1 MRKNLLF
8 LVSILSVFVFGC
20 DDKSYKPLPPIDGG
34 PDADVDAD
42 AGDADAD
49 VVEDF
54 IITPDDLD
62 ADENGPQVTIL
73 APASGETLNG
83 TNYLIRATVTAGADA
98 VAYDSITA
106 WLDSTEYA
114 MTADSE
120 TPNGFKITV
129 DISGLQEGQHL
140 VRVTARDV
148 SNRLGYADVYFN
160 YDKGPIITVYSPSV
174 NGRYHGG
181 MNVSFRVRDDDGVQ
195 ASSVQ
200 AVLASQ
206 NLALT
211 QGNVSTETANGN
223 PVWIDFSTTVLFN
236 DPMFSPPLDGVQ
248 RITVSAENSLG
259 NSADKSVDFV
269 VDNTGPVIQVTS
281 HTEGQ
286 IIGSITHISAT
297 ITDEAGVLASSVTAV
312 IGNNDVQYTLPLRA
326 AANSDVYEGSFDTT
340 VLPSTFVWPALQ
352 VFATDLL
359 GNESSV
365 AFQLALDNQPPLASL
380 DPPEN
385 MRMAKKNSSKQ
396 LECSL
401 EFDPVGWNS
410 ANDGTQVAQVFW
422 LRARVEDRGNGA
434 YGAMWSPLALVN
446 QSAVE
451 LYILDDTS
459 QALVVDRNG
468 DGICNDINPNLLP
481 TVTLSGDPRETLK
494 LNMVALKPAGTADY
508 RPDMITPTPPP
519 PCQAW
524 GVATDPPD
532 FLCPVV
538 EDDLNVL
545 IWYTFD
551 KAEPAI
557 YGLPPFNASSPL
569 YCSGIQFDARANN
582 IAEGWACIAVKAIDN
597 VGNVG
602 VSAPLRV
609 CIDYN
614 PYDGITPPDCMNLS
628 NPPNCTG
635 TWDANTSTVLPVP
648 CQPRL
653 FPAQEVLR
661 ED

>member
-1 MRKNLLF
+1 MQKNILF
-8 LVSILSVFVFGC
+8 LVLILSMFTLGC
-20 DDKSYKPLPPIDGG
+20 DDNSYKPLPPIDSG
-34 PDADVDAD
+34 PDVDAD
-42 AGDADAD
+42 IGDVD
-49 VVEDF
+49 VDIVEDQV
-54 IITPDDLD
+54 ITIDDID

-73 APASGETLNG
+73 APTSGETLFGN
-83 TNYLIRATVTAGADA
+83 NYLVRALVTPIVDA
-98 VAYDSITA
+98 VAYNSITA
-106 WLDSTEYA
+106 WVDNTPYA
-114 MTADSE
+114 MTADAN

-129 DISGLQEGQHL
+129 DIGDLQEGQHL
-140 VRVTARDV
+140 LRVTARDV
-148 SNRLGYADVYFN
+148 SNRLGYADVVFN
-160 YDKGPIITVYSPSV
+160 YDKGPIITVYSPSE

-181 MNVSFRVRDDDGVQ
+181 MNVSFRVRDNDGVQ
-195 ASSVQ
+195 TSSVQ
-200 AVLASQ
+200 TVLASQ
-206 NLALT
+206 NILIT
-211 QGNVSTETANGN
+211 QSNVSTETANGN
-223 PVWIDFSTTVLFN
+223 PVWVDFAATVLFN
-236 DPMFSPPLDGVQ
+236 DPMFTPSLNGVQ
-248 RITVSAENSLG
+248 RLTVSAENSLG
-259 NSADKSVDFV
+259 NRVEKSVDFI

-286 IIGSITHISAT
+286 IIGSITQIFAT
-297 ITDEAGVLASSVTAV
+297 IQDEAGVLASSVFAV
-312 IGNNDVQYTLPLRA
+312 IGNNDIQYSIPLQA
-326 AANSDVYEGSFDTT
+326 DLNSNVYQGAFDTT

-380 DPPEN
+380 DPPET
-385 MRMAKKNSSKQ
+385 MRMAKKNSARE

-401 EFDPVGWNS
+401 AFDPVGWNS
-410 ANDGTQVAQVFW
+410 ANDGEQVAQVFW
-422 LRARVEDRGNGA
+422 LRARVEDRGNAA
-434 YGAMWSPLALVN
+434 YGAQWSPLALVN
-446 QSAVE
+446 QSMVE

-459 QALVVDRNG
+459 QALIVDRNG
-468 DGICNDINPNLLP
+468 DGICNDINPDLLP
-481 TVTLSGDPRETLK
+481 TITLSGDPRETLK

-508 RPDMITPTPPP
+508 RPDMLTPTPPS
-519 PCQAW
+519 PCAAW
-524 GVATDPPD
+524 GVATEPPD

-538 EDDLNVL
+538 EDDLHVL
-545 IWYTFD
+545 IWYTYNKD
-551 KAEPAI
+551 EPSI

-582 IAEGWACIAVKAIDN
+582 ISEGWACIAVKAVDT
-597 VGNVG
+597 VGNIG

-614 PYDGITPPDCMNLS
+614 PYDGMTPPDCLNLS

-635 TWDANTSTVLPVP
+635 TWDPNTSTVLSVP